1 MSRRFGMDG
10 WAIGVHAFVTICAAV
25 AFGEAAGS
33 ADEIVIPLTFAGSA
47 VLFEWRRR
55 KALREQGPVGLT
67 SGEVAAH
74 RLADVE
80 DRMAE
85 LDLLHARLMELEE
98 RVDFSE
104 RLLARPDQRQSAG
117 GDHA

>member
-1 MSRRFGMDG
+1 MDA
-10 WAIGVHAFVTICAAV
+10 WAVGIHAFITICAAV
-25 AFGEAAGS
+25 AFSEAAGS
-33 ADEIVIPLTFAGSA
+33 ADDVVVPLTLAGSA

-67 SGEVAAH
+67 SGEAAAH

-80 DRMAE
+80 DRVAE
-85 LDLLHARLMELEE
+85 IDTLHARIMELEE

-104 RLLARPDQRQSAG
+104 RLLARADQRQVAG
-117 GDHA
+117 RDHA